1 MNPEERLA
9 AIVAALE
16 SVGLSCLVMGGHAVR
31 FYGLQRH
38 TNDFDLT
45 LAPDGWDELSD
56 RLARTGLFAGA
67 APVEGNSPPESAFEL
82 ASESGREGDSWKLIL
97 GKDTSL

>member
-16 SVGLSCLVMGGHAVR
+16 SVGLSCLVLGGHAVR

-45 LAPDGWDELSD
+45 LAPDGWNDLGD
-56 RLARTGLFAGA
+56 RLARTGLPGA
-67 APVEGNSPPESAFEL
+67 TPQVRGQTE
-82 ASESGREGDSWKLIL
+82 
-97 GKDTSL
+97 

>member
-9 AIVAALE
+9 VIVTALE
-16 SVGLSCLVMGGHAVR
+16 SVGLSYLIMGGHAVR

-45 LAPDGWDELSD
+45 LAPDGWADE
-56 RLARTGLFAGA
+56 
-67 APVEGNSPPESAFEL
+67 
-82 ASESGREGDSWKLIL
+82 
-97 GKDTSL
+97 GK